1 MADWNSWVVT
11 TDERI
16 KHDAQFQFLKPT
28 NGYITGE
35 QVKLFFLKSGLPP
48 TVLGQIWSLADMDAD
63 GKLDKKEFS
72 IAMFLIKKKL
82 EGMQLPPTLP
92 TGLKNDPQPVF
103 IPSSSPSLSRSS
115 VLDTPVG
122 LPSSKPSLNGLAP
135 SVSPVPTDSNV
146 SSDLNEPHNWTI
158 GPNSRPKYRLL
169 FNQHD
174 RAKRGFITGVEAR
187 GVFLQS
193 GLSQQILAHIWWVLF
208 VFVTIQP
215 FPDDRSLADLD
226 KDGNLNCDEFCIA
239 AFLIDKALA
248 GVQLPATLPSGLY
261 PSQLRAGRQT
271 PSSLQPTQPASEDEG
286 KAPALS
292 FEDKR
297 RENFLQGQVE
307 LDRRKQEL
315 AEQLRQEEEARLE
328 KERQEQERLEKL
340 RLEKEREK
348 ALETERQAE
357 RLRELEAQRE
367 VRRRQ
372 AVEARTKAWRAAEA
386 QRQLEAEKQR
396 VEALQ
401 KEKCQAS
408 ALLEQA
414 IAHRAS
420 LIESASS
427 QEQRK
432 RELETRLFV
441 ASAEVDAHKSAI
453 NDMRGKRDTYERDI
467 RELTEQVEA
476 AKAELSRW
484 QREREQLSLRV
495 STGVDT
501 NPTAEQCKTLRA
513 SSDLRRASIQR
524 LESQLAELDEGMTR
538 QGEQLASRRNTV
550 TELEKRSCQ
559 LDVEVARLRQK
570 LEGQF
575 RSYLT
580 LKNPGNV
587 EKLFDGLGSLETG
600 DQTEQ
605 YEVMFDFTARHP
617 DELSLSTGALVQ
629 IVSEPPFPVAAGW
642 LYGESNGMKGLFPE
656 SYVRKRVTGKID
668 PFDPFGV
675 HKATTNSIQK
685 AVPSSAFTD
694 FALSK
699 QTTTPE
705 ENKKA
710 KSDPPTSSEPL
721 FSCIALFPFE
731 STVPGDLNL
740 AVNDVVHV
748 YAIRDEWWE
757 GECEQT
763 KLSGLFPANYTKKL
777 TPEELSAV
785 KTLSSA
791 SPPLKSTE
799 QVVLPNPT
807 PPINT
812 TIATTMSSQSDT
824 ELTVS
829 ASKSGSPAPGSGQ
842 ASPSSHITITTKP
855 EFARVI
861 APYTATAV
869 GQLSLQ
875 PGQVVQ
881 LRKRSAKGWWEGE
894 LQQRG
899 RVRQFGWFPADYVK
913 VISAS
918 SLNGSQ
924 AVPGPLKT
932 AARSTTDSCSSITT
946 TVSTSEAPTGTTL
959 THTTTSPKMPTT
971 EPPIPAIS
979 TVPSQSAQPTQPT
992 QTAIGNRSVEM
1003 MQAIFSYRAAHADEL
1018 TFEEGSVITVL
1029 GRDEPEWWRGRLQS
1043 SGAEGL
1049 FPVNY
1054 VRPYTQP
1061 VPGAPSK
1068 QPVPH
1073 GPTTTVSAFVSTAN
1087 TKHATESCTVE
1098 STAKLD
1104 GSREHKRNLA
1114 IFELLQTEEI
1124 YASDLLKLQTDFC
1137 EPIRRVGVLT
1147 EDELTKIFSN
1157 FVELHQLS
1165 LEFHRALQQQMDVAG
1180 SPEVNNSPIP
1190 IGKVF
1195 LQQLP
1200 KFSAFRHYCKHQESA
1215 IQTLQ
1220 HLLIVV
1226 PQLKMVLLQC
1236 EHGNLPLS
1244 SYLLKPIQRL
1254 TRYGLFLQRIL
1265 ADTAPFHPDYE
1276 STLQANER
1284 LTRVLS
1290 SINTTVGC
1298 YTRKNHIRWLQN
1310 HLLGESVSLNWLL
1323 APHRP
1328 KMLHYGTL
1336 YKPKSNREL
1345 VAFLFDSHLLL
1356 AVPNPPLV
1364 GRSFEF
1370 PSVFFGSNVT
1380 LKVYRQPIALGE
1392 VVVSAGTSISN
1403 VQVDKLFRS
1412 LSVLSPTESDPTDLH
1427 GRLRSSQ
1434 SSLDV
1439 ASPGTHLVRAP
1450 SFLTPLQ
1457 PVFSLFSRNNPNEPL
1472 IRLKTR
1478 AVKERFVLV
1487 THYLITSMYCS
1498 HSAVDLSFGHSHKKP
1513 SFLHNLLSLSC
1524 FFRDQWISH
1533 IWKAI
1538 QKCPRHSSFPTP
1550 SQSPAAFDALFE
1562 IAVDDQA
1569 RQTFR
1574 YSQDQQLSTTT
1585 VPVRIRF
1592 VCPGDSFLNIW
1603 AYDISTQA
1611 ELGRQKVPLA
1621 RLLDSARSTADQRAT
1636 KHIITMSN
1644 STIGLQIELQLER
1657 TTDLWVVTELN
1668 LAPDVGDEYPVLF
1681 QIMLWT
1687 SVALILVIW
1696 GVSWGIWNMDP
1707 GHDGIIY
1714 RGTAVRPKRD

>member
-1 MADWNSWVVT
+1 MEMTDWNSWVVT

-48 TVLGQIWSLADMDAD
+48 EVLGQIWSLSDMDAD

-92 TGLKNDPQPVF
+92 TGLKSDPQPVF
-103 IPSSSPSLSRSS
+103 ISSSSPSLSRSS

-122 LPSSKPSLNGLAP
+122 LPSNKPSLNGLAP
-135 SVSPVPTDSNV
+135 PVSPIPTDSNV

-158 GPNSRPKYRLL
+158 GSNSRPKYRLL

-193 GLSQQILAHIWWVLF
+193 GLSQQILAHIW
-208 VFVTIQP
+208 
-215 FPDDRSLADLD
+215 SLADLD

-239 AFLIDKALA
+239 AFLIDKALT

-271 PSSLQPTQPASEDEG
+271 PSNLQPAQPASEDEG

-408 ALLEQA
+408 TLLEQA

-524 LESQLAELDEGMTR
+524 LESQLVELDEGMTR

-570 LEGQF
+570 LEDQF

-587 EKLFDGLGSLETG
+587 EKFFDGLGSLETG
-600 DQTEQ
+600 DQIEQ

-642 LYGESNGMKGLFPE
+642 LYGESNGVKGLFPE

-675 HKATTNSIQK
+675 HKATTNSTQR
-685 AVPSSAFTD
+685 AVPSSAFSD

-705 ENKKA
+705 HNKRS
-710 KSDPPTSSEPL
+710 KSDPSTSSGPL

-785 KTLSSA
+785 KTVNSTAL
-791 SPPLKSTE
+791 PLKSTE

-807 PPINT
+807 SPINT
-812 TIATTMSSQSDT
+812 TIATTTSSQSDT

-829 ASKSGSPAPGSGQ
+829 ATKNGSPAPGSGQ

-924 AVPGPLKT
+924 TVPGPLKT
-932 AARSTTDSCSSITT
+932 AARSATDSCSSITA
-946 TVSTSEAPTGTTL
+946 TVSTSEGPTGTTI
-959 THTTTSPKMPTT
+959 THTTTSPKMLTT
-971 EPPIPAIS
+971 EPSIPAIS

-992 QTAIGNRSVEM
+992 QTAIVNRPVEM

-1068 QPVPH
+1068 QPVSH
-1073 GPTTTVSAFVSTAN
+1073 GPTTTGTVSFSAFVSTAN
-1087 TKHATESCTVE
+1087 TKHATESCPVE

-1104 GSREHKRNLA
+1104 GSREYKRNLA

-1124 YASDLLKLQTDFC
+1124 YASDLLKLQTVFC
-1137 EPIRRVGVLT
+1137 EPIRRIGLLT
-1147 EDELTKIFSN
+1147 EDELTRIFSN

-1165 LEFHRALQQQMDVAG
+1165 LEFHRALQQQMDMAG

-1220 HLLIVV
+1220 QLLIVV

-1284 LTRVLS
+1284 LTRVLN
-1290 SINTTVGC
+1290 SINTTVGSH
-1298 YTRKNHIRWLQN
+1298 TRKSHIRWLQN
-1310 HLLGESVSLNWLL
+1310 HLLGDNMSLNWLL
-1323 APHRP
+1323 TPNRP

-1356 AVPNPPLV
+1356 AVPNPPLL

-1370 PSVFFGSNVT
+1370 PSIFFGSNVT
-1380 LKVYRQPIALGE
+1380 LKVYRQPIALDE

-1412 LSVLSPTESDPTDLH
+1412 LSVLSPTESNRTDLH

-1439 ASPGTHLVRAP
+1439 ASLSTHLMRAP

-1478 AVKERFVLV
+1478 AVEE
-1487 THYLITSMYCS
+1487 
-1498 HSAVDLSFGHSHKKP
+1498 
-1513 SFLHNLLSLSC
+1513 
-1524 FFRDQWISH
+1524 RDQWISH

-1538 QKCPRHSSFPTP
+1538 QKCPRHSPFSTP
-1550 SQSPAAFDALFE
+1550 SQSPAGVKMEYFS
-1562 IAVDDQA
+1562 V
-1569 RQTFR
+1569 
-1574 YSQDQQLSTTT
+1574 SVVKSWTTAEGT
-1585 VPVRIRF
+1585 SSF
-1592 VCPGDSFLNIW
+1592 VTKL
-1603 AYDISTQA
+1603 
-1611 ELGRQKVPLA
+1611 QKMKE
-1621 RLLDSARSTADQRAT
+1621 SC
-1636 KHIITMSN
+1636 
-1644 STIGLQIELQLER
+1644 
-1657 TTDLWVVTELN
+1657 
-1668 LAPDVGDEYPVLF
+1668 
-1681 QIMLWT
+1681 
-1687 SVALILVIW
+1687 
-1696 GVSWGIWNMDP
+1696 
-1707 GHDGIIY
+1707 
-1714 RGTAVRPKRD
+1714 

>member
-1 MADWNSWVVT
+1 RNCYDISSGFL
-11 TDERI
+11 DEEDPPLQTI
-16 KHDAQFQFLKPT
+16 FSLPISE
-28 NGYITGE
+28 NG
-35 QVKLFFLKSGLPP
+35 
-48 TVLGQIWSLADMDAD
+48 SLADMDAD

-261 PSQLRAGRQT
+261 PSQAIMVILFQRVLCRFYAPLANAHSVSQCSGSISLQLRAGRQT

-675 HKATTNSIQK
+675 HKATTNSI
-685 AVPSSAFTD
+685 SSISLSDCD
-694 FALSK
+694 F
-699 QTTTPE
+699 
-705 ENKKA
+705 
-710 KSDPPTSSEPL
+710 
-721 FSCIALFPFE
+721 
-731 STVPGDLNL
+731 
-740 AVNDVVHV
+740 H
-748 YAIRDEWWE
+748 
-757 GECEQT
+757 
-763 KLSGLFPANYTKKL
+763 SGYFQ
-777 TPEELSAV
+777 ELSAV

-1073 GPTTTVSAFVSTAN
+1073 GPTTTGTVSLSAFVSTAN

-1124 YASDLLKLQTDFC
+1124 YASDLLKLQTMVIF
-1137 EPIRRVGVLT
+1137 PISLPELILLFMSTCKMDVCIYLTRVT
-1147 EDELTKIFSN
+1147 PS
-1157 FVELHQLS
+1157 LS
-1165 LEFHRALQQQMDVAG
+1165 IPLSSALQQQMDVAG

-1478 AVKERFVLV
+1478 AVKERTILSPQFIVFVLFFQG
-1487 THYLITSMYCS
+1487 SMDFA
-1498 HSAVDLSFGHSHKKP
+1498 HLEGHSKVPQAFIVSDAITEPCYSASHLVVP
-1513 SFLHNLLSLSC
+1513 SAPMSAMSPILPFSGERNSRSWNLRTL
-1524 FFRDQWISH
+1524 
-1533 IWKAI
+1533 
-1538 QKCPRHSSFPTP
+1538 
-1550 SQSPAAFDALFE
+1550 AAFDALFE

-1657 TTDLWVVTELN
+1657 TTDLWDSYCILLSMNHVDEKSGTSHKDPAVVTELN

>member
-1 MADWNSWVVT
+1 
-11 TDERI
+11 
-16 KHDAQFQFLKPT
+16 
-28 NGYITGE
+28 
-35 QVKLFFLKSGLPP
+35 
-48 TVLGQIWSLADMDAD
+48 
-63 GKLDKKEFS
+63 
-72 IAMFLIKKKL
+72 
-82 EGMQLPPTLP
+82 
-92 TGLKNDPQPVF
+92 
-103 IPSSSPSLSRSS
+103 
-115 VLDTPVG
+115 
-122 LPSSKPSLNGLAP
+122 
-135 SVSPVPTDSNV
+135 
-146 SSDLNEPHNWTI
+146 
-158 GPNSRPKYRLL
+158 
-169 FNQHD
+169 
-174 RAKRGFITGVEAR
+174 
-187 GVFLQS
+187 
-193 GLSQQILAHIWWVLF
+193 
-208 VFVTIQP
+208 
-215 FPDDRSLADLD
+215 
-226 KDGNLNCDEFCIA
+226 
-239 AFLIDKALA
+239 
-248 GVQLPATLPSGLY
+248 
-261 PSQLRAGRQT
+261 
-271 PSSLQPTQPASEDEG
+271 
-286 KAPALS
+286 
-292 FEDKR
+292 
-297 RENFLQGQVE
+297 
-307 LDRRKQEL
+307 
-315 AEQLRQEEEARLE
+315 
-328 KERQEQERLEKL
+328 
-340 RLEKEREK
+340 LEKEREK

-408 ALLEQA
+408 TLLEQA

-441 ASAEVDAHKSAI
+441 ASAEVDAHKCAI

-559 LDVEVARLRQK
+559 LDVELARLRQK

-600 DQTEQ
+600 DQIEQ

-617 DELSLSTGALVQ
+617 DELSLSTGSLVQ

-675 HKATTNSIQK
+675 HKATTNSTQK
-685 AVPSSAFTD
+685 AVPSSAFSD

-705 ENKKA
+705 DNKRA
-710 KSDPPTSSEPL
+710 KSDPPTSSGPL

-785 KTLSSA
+785 KTVSSTT
-791 SPPLKSTE
+791 SPLKSTE

-812 TIATTMSSQSDT
+812 TIATTTSSQSDT

-829 ASKSGSPAPGSGQ
+829 ATKSESPAPGSGQ

-894 LQQRG
+894 LQGFDFDKQRG

-924 AVPGPLKT
+924 TVPGPLKA
-932 AARSTTDSCSSITT
+932 AARSTTDSCSSITAM
-946 TVSTSEAPTGTTL
+946 VSTSEAPTGTTI

-971 EPPIPAIS
+971 EPSISAIS
-979 TVPSQSAQPTQPT
+979 TVPSQLAQPTQPT
-992 QTAIGNRSVEM
+992 QTTIVNRPVEM

-1073 GPTTTVSAFVSTAN
+1073 GPTTTGTVSSFVSTAN
-1087 TKHATESCTVE
+1087 TKHATESYTVE

-1114 IFELLQTEEI
+1114 IFELLQTEET

-1137 EPIRRVGVLT
+1137 EPIRRIGLLT

-1165 LEFHRALQQQMDVAG
+1165 LEFHRALQQQVDMAG

-1200 KFSAFRHYCKHQESA
+1200 KFSAFRHYCKYQESA

-1220 HLLIVV
+1220 QLLIVV

-1284 LTRVLS
+1284 LTRVLN
-1290 SINTTVGC
+1290 SINTT
-1298 YTRKNHIRWLQN
+1298 L
-1310 HLLGESVSLNWLL
+1310 
-1323 APHRP
+1323 
-1328 KMLHYGTL
+1328 
-1336 YKPKSNREL
+1336 PKSNREL

-1356 AVPNPPLV
+1356 AVPNPPLL

-1392 VVVSAGTSISN
+1392 VVVSAGTSLSN

-1412 LSVLSPTESDPTDLH
+1412 LSVLSPTESNPTDLH

-1439 ASPGTHLVRAP
+1439 ASPSIHLVRAP

-1478 AVKERFVLV
+1478 AVEE
-1487 THYLITSMYCS
+1487 
-1498 HSAVDLSFGHSHKKP
+1498 
-1513 SFLHNLLSLSC
+1513 
-1524 FFRDQWISH
+1524 RDQWISH

-1550 SQSPAAFDALFE
+1550 SQSPAGVKMEYFSVSVIKSWTTAEAVFDALFE

-1611 ELGRQKVPLA
+1611 ELGRRKVSLA
-1621 RLLDSARSTADQRAT
+1621 RLLDSVRSATDQRTT
-1636 KHIITMSN
+1636 KQITMSN

-1657 TTDLWVVTELN
+1657 TTDSSIT
-1668 LAPDVGDEYPVLF
+1668 P
-1681 QIMLWT
+1681 
-1687 SVALILVIW
+1687 S
-1696 GVSWGIWNMDP
+1696 
-1707 GHDGIIY
+1707 
-1714 RGTAVRPKRD
+1714 